1 MMQQQYPH
9 LRKVVRN
16 VLLLLPVFF
25 LFGCPH
31 TLVDQMEKMLPPK
44 GYKPVYLKSSQTYT
58 SMLERIEA
66 YKKLT
71 PAERQNLPESV
82 KKELEALSKQIR
94 YEVLSVDA
102 HNYPKEVTAKLFLYD
117 ADGKY
122 ISGLAPPKFSG
133 IGDYKNYWFSVIDSC
148 NGVATNVVNYKIE
161 EIREDA
167 ASSHAIMFVL
177 DHSGSMGV
185 KRATKLQE
193 ALQANFKYIKKSDY
207 IGVIKFDTNIEL
219 EVPLSN
225 DKTFYTSKFQV
236 NGLDNHGGGTALFD
250 AVHLAI
256 NHLEQKTVGT
266 HFTIN
271 NSYLKAK
278 DTLQKSIVLFSDGDD
293 NSSKIKLDSIINYAA
308 SKGIAIY
315 PIAYGLTD
323 ESFLQSMADYTAGRL
338 YRIYTTREFPFV
350 FGDIYRRLRG
360 YYKLTYQAPECEGI
374 HTLTVSLK
382 LPELNNATYTDK
394 GTYDKSVFNEFT
406 PLNTITF
413 VDIHFETGKYE
424 VLQESYIEIQKIA
437 NSLIQSKKIKIEVR
451 GHTDDVGSDDDN
463 LKLSEQRANSVK
475 KVLITMGVDANRIRT
490 KGFGE
495 TKPIVPNTTSENR
508 AKNRRTEFVVV
519 DK

>member
-1 MMQQQYPH
+1 MKKQLH
-9 LRKVVRN
+9 SLGKIFVR
-16 VLLLLPVFF
+16 LLFILPVFL

-44 GYKPVYLKSSQTYT
+44 GYKPVYLKSAQQYT
-58 SMLERIEA
+58 SLLERIEA

-71 PAERQNLPESV
+71 PAERLNLPESV
-82 KKELEALSKQIR
+82 KKELEVLSQQIR
-94 YEVLSVDA
+94 FEVLSVDA

-122 ISGLAPPKFSG
+122 ISGLAPPKFMG
-133 IGDYKNYWFSVIDSC
+133 NGDYKNYWFSVVDSC
-148 NGVATNVVNYKIE
+148 NGVSTKVENYKIE

-167 ASSHAIMFVL
+167 ASSHAIIFVL
-177 DHSGSMGV
+177 DHSGSMGT

-225 DKTFYTSKFQV
+225 DKNFYSSRFTV
-236 NGLDNHGGGTALFD
+236 DGLDNHGGGTALFD

-256 NHLEQKTVGT
+256 NHLEQKTDGA
-266 HFTIN
+266 HFAIN

-374 HTLTVSLK
+374 HTLNVSLK
-382 LPELNNATYTDK
+382 LPEMNNATFTDF
-394 GTYDKSVFNEFT
+394 GIYDKSVFNRFT
-406 PLNTITF
+406 PLNSITF
-413 VDIHFETGKYE
+413 VDIHFETGKFE
-424 VLQESYIEIQKIA
+424 VLQESFGEIQKIA
-437 NSLIQSKKIKIEVR
+437 TSLQNSKSIKIEIR

-463 LKLSEQRANSVK
+463 QTLSEQRAKSVK
-475 KVLITMGVDANRIRT
+475 KVLVSMGIDANRIST

-495 TKPIVPNTTSENR
+495 SKPLLPNTSSENR
-508 AKNRRTEFVVV
+508 AKNRRTEFVIV

>member
-1 MMQQQYPH
+1 MKKQQSTFRNIS
-9 LRKVVRN
+9 LR
-16 VLLLLPVFF
+16 LLLIFPAFF

-44 GYKPVYLKSSQTYT
+44 GYKPVYLKSSQQYT
-58 SMLERIEA
+58 TLLERIEA

-71 PAERQNLPESV
+71 PAERLNLPESV
-82 KKELEALSKQIR
+82 KKELELLSKQIR
-94 YEVLSVDA
+94 FEVLSVDA
-102 HNYPKEVTAKLFLYD
+102 HKYPKEVTAKLFLYD

-122 ISGLAPPKFSG
+122 ISGLAPPKFTG
-133 IGDYKNYWFSVIDSC
+133 IGDYKNYWFSVVDSC
-148 NGVATNVVNYKIE
+148 NGVSTKVENYKIE
-161 EIREDA
+161 EVREDA
-167 ASSHAIMFVL
+167 ASSHAIVFVL

-207 IGVIKFDTNIEL
+207 IAVIKFDTNIEL

-225 DKTFYTSKFQV
+225 DKTFYSSKFQV
-236 NGLDNHGGGTALFD
+236 NGLDNHGGGTALFS

-256 NHLEQKTVGT
+256 QQLA
-266 HFTIN
+266 
-271 NSYLKAK
+271 KAN

-293 NSSKIKLDSIINYAA
+293 NSSKIKLDSIINYAS
-308 SKGIAIY
+308 SKEVAIY

-374 HTLTVSLK
+374 HTLNVSLK
-382 LPELNNATYTDK
+382 LPEMNNATFTDN
-394 GTYDKSVFNEFT
+394 GMYDKSVFNKFT
-406 PLNTITF
+406 PLNSITF
-413 VDIHFETGKYE
+413 VDIHFETGKFE
-424 VLQESYIEIQKIA
+424 VLQESYVEIQKIA
-437 NSLIQSKKIKIEVR
+437 TSLQNSTSIKIEIR
-451 GHTDDVGSDDDN
+451 GHTDDVGSEDDN
-463 LKLSEQRANSVK
+463 QNLSEQRAKSVK
-475 KVLITMGVDANRIRT
+475 KVLISMGIDPNRMTT

-495 TKPIVPNTTSENR
+495 SKPIVPNTTVENR
-508 AKNRRTEFVVV
+508 AKNRRTEFVII

>member
-1 MMQQQYPH
+1 MKKQQNSF
-9 LRKVVRN
+9 RKVVIQ
-16 VLLLLPVFF
+16 LLMVLPVFF

-44 GYKPVYLKSSQTYT
+44 GYKPVYLKSAQQYT
-58 SMLERIEA
+58 SLLERIEA

-71 PAERQNLPESV
+71 PEERLNLPESV
-82 KKELEALSKQIR
+82 KKELAILSQQIR
-94 YEVLSVDA
+94 FEVLSVDA

-122 ISGLAPPKFSG
+122 ISGLAPSKFTG

-148 NGVATNVVNYKIE
+148 NGVSTKVENYKIE

-167 ASSHAIMFVL
+167 ANSHAIMFVL

-207 IGVIKFDTNIEL
+207 IGVIKFDTHVVL
-219 EVPLSN
+219 EFQPTN
-225 DKTFYTSKFQV
+225 DKAIYNSMFRI
-236 NGLDNHGGGTALFD
+236 NGLDNHGGGTALLD
-250 AVHLAI
+250 AVHVAIQQLA
-256 NHLEQKTVGT
+256 
-266 HFTIN
+266 
-271 NSYLKAK
+271 KAN

-293 NSSKIKLDSIINYAA
+293 NSSKIKLDSIINYAS
-308 SKGIAIY
+308 SKGVTIY

-323 ESFLQSMADYTAGRL
+323 ESFLQAMADYTAGRL

-360 YYKLTYQAPECEGI
+360 YYKLTYKAPECEGI
-374 HTLTVSLK
+374 HTLKVSLK
-382 LPELNNATYTDK
+382 LPEMNNATFTDN
-394 GTYDKSVFNEFT
+394 GMYDKSVFNKFT
-406 PLNTITF
+406 PLNSITF
-413 VDIHFETGKYE
+413 VDIHFETGKFE
-424 VLQESYIEIQKIA
+424 VLEESYSEIQKIA
-437 NSLIQSKKIKIEVR
+437 TSLQNSKSIKIEIR

-463 LKLSEQRANSVK
+463 LKLSDMRAKSVK
-475 KVLITMGVDANRIRT
+475 KVLISMGIDPNRMST

-495 TKPIVPNTTSENR
+495 SKPIVPNTTPENR
-508 AKNRRTEFVVV
+508 AKNRRTEFVIIE
-519 DK
+519 K

>member
-1 MMQQQYPH
+1 MKKQLHSLPDIF
-9 LRKVVRN
+9 LR
-16 VLLLLPVFF
+16 LLLVLPVFL

-31 TLVDQMEKMLPPK
+31 TMVDQMEKMLPPK
-44 GYKPVYLKSSQTYT
+44 GYKPVYLKSSQQYT

-66 YKKLT
+66 YKKLSPT
-71 PAERQNLPESV
+71 ERQNLPESV
-82 KKELEALSKQIR
+82 KKELEVLSQQIR
-94 YEVLSVDA
+94 FEVLSVDA

-122 ISGLAPPKFSG
+122 ISGLAPPKFTG

-148 NGVATNVVNYKIE
+148 NGVSTKVENYKIE

-167 ASSHAIMFVL
+167 ASSHAIVFVL
-177 DHSGSMGV
+177 DHSGSMGT

-225 DKTFYTSKFQV
+225 DRTFYTSKFQV

-250 AVHLAI
+250 AVHMAI
-256 NHLEQKTVGT
+256 NHLDQKKGSTVFG
-266 HFTIN
+266 IN
-271 NSYLKAK
+271 NSYLNAK

-293 NSSKIKLDSIINYAA
+293 NSSKVKLDSIINYAS

-338 YRIYTTREFPFV
+338 YRIYTTKEFPFV

-360 YYKLTYQAPECEGI
+360 YYKLTYKAPECEGI
-374 HTLTVSLK
+374 HTLNVSLK
-382 LPELNNATYTDK
+382 LPELNNATYTDF
-394 GTYDKSVFNEFT
+394 GIYDKSVFNKFT
-406 PLNTITF
+406 PLNSITF
-413 VDIHFETGKYE
+413 VDIHFETGKFE
-424 VLQESYIEIQKIA
+424 VLEESYSEIQKIA
-437 NSLIQSKKIKIEVR
+437 TSLLNSKSIKIEIR
-451 GHTDDVGSDDDN
+451 GHTDDVGSEDDN
-463 LKLSEQRANSVK
+463 QNLSEQRAKSVK
-475 KVLITMGVDANRIRT
+475 KVLISMGIDPNRMTT

-495 TKPIVPNTTSENR
+495 SKPIVPNTTPENR
-508 AKNRRTEFVVV
+508 AKNRRTEFVII